1 MVSRLSS
8 RGGAQGGGQQ
18 AQQGQQGG
26 GQRGGG
32 WGQGGQGGGQ
42 GGWGGQG
49 GGQQQDQRQQ
59 VQEAIQPR
67 ESVRGAFSGGVGQ
80 QTETIQNGDYGET
93 SQGGG
98 GAWGQGGAQG
108 GQQGGGQAGSWGGS
122 GGGQNGAQQ
131 REEPP
136 FDGGQQASE
145 APKPSR
151 SRKKAETAAPA
162 AAPSEPGNMDLI
174 AIGVREKVL
183 LAVLAASP
191 DDTMEDIIDVAD
203 DMVSYILTG
212 DKPAA

>member
-1 MVSRLSS
+1 MIRFTLPALSLLALAACAPAAETPPQTPGETPAAAYIALGTEPGWTLEITPSRLNY
-8 RGGAQGGGQQ
+8 
-18 AQQGQQGG
+18 
-26 GQRGGG
+26 
-32 WGQGGQGGGQ
+32 
-42 GGWGGQG
+42 
-49 GGQQQDQRQQ
+49 D
-59 VQEAIQPR
+59 
-67 ESVRGAFSGGVGQ
+67 
-80 QTETIQNGDYGET
+80 GDYGET
-93 SQGGG
+93 SQGGAAG
-98 GAWGQGGAQG
+98 WGQNGAQG
-108 GQQGGGQAGSWGGS
+108 GQQGGGQAGGWGGS

-191 DDTMEDIIDVAD
+191 DESMEDIIDIAD
-203 DMVSYILTG
+203 DMAGYILTG
-212 DKPAA
+212 EKPTN